1 MMEISD
7 LNLEYALCAVQDP
20 QLRETE
26 EFHKWIGLP
35 ENKELFLYLMAFK
48 EAMMRENPEK

>member
-7 LNLEYALCAVQDP
+7 QNLEYALCAIQDP

-35 ENKELFLYLMAFK
+35 RKQGTLSLLNGLQRSHDA
-48 EAMMRENPEK
+48 